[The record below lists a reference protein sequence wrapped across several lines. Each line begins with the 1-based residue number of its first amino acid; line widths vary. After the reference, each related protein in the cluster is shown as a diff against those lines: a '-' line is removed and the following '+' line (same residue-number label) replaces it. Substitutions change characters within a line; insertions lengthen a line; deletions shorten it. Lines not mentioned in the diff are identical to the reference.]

1 MNARAHML
9 RKKRAGFN
17 ELLDQSQMSHKE
29 NFICQDSKM
38 NHWIISFLTVI
49 LTKLGKTLEQCEI
62 NTHSLTEKLQ
72 TFNTHQTCLACN
84 GI

>member
-1 MNARAHML
+1 
-9 RKKRAGFN
+9 
-17 ELLDQSQMSHKE
+17 
-29 NFICQDSKM
+29 M